1 MKKTFLLV
9 SALASFTAFAQ
20 VGINTETPKATLDV
34 VGKPS
39 ETDKVDGII
48 APRITG
54 DQLKAKTGYG
64 LPQEGTLI
72 YATSGV
78 TGTPSGQTI
87 NVTSSGY
94 YYFDGGVW
102 VKQLSGI
109 LPTTGG
115 NNGTVTNFS
124 AGDLSPLFTT
134 TEANTTTTPA
144 LSFALTNAP
153 ANSFFGNTTG
163 AASAPSYN
171 TASNLTSVAGSNTA
185 TAPVTI
191 SGGSNALVN
200 AAGATVA
207 VNNTAPLWNANQ
219 LNGTGVAATTPTNGQ
234 VLTYN
239 STTSTWAPATV
250 ATPSVDWHV
259 TGNTD
264 TEISTAAETLDAA
277 VASTNYLGTQGADN
291 LVIATEG
298 KTHAVLDTK
307 GTLIGG
313 GNDASSLSW
322 GKNNT
327 VDTDTNT
334 IALGRDNTASGDF
347 SMVIGRNN
355 SATSTASIAIGGQAI
370 TGGGTGTIVPNTNS
384 GTYSSAVGFGNT
396 VSGNKNQVIGIRNV
410 VSSANTAINF
420 LGGTSVLGADNKV
433 ASLNSNVVGN
443 NNNTFSTPGASGT
456 PNAVTLLGN
465 SNGNTSKLGG
475 VIVGSSNNSATGY
488 VFGLGNKNTDEGK
501 TDMMSI
507 GFYADTTGFPEKTT
521 TYSNI
526 NHFITTSVPSGDAIV
541 GININPGNLTALQKQ
556 NDLTVKKQIRIEPQ
570 TPTSSCTAETLGA
583 IRFNSSTNKHE
594 GCGAGPG
601 SSTTIGWNAL
611 Y

>member
-34 VGKPS
+34 VGKANDA
-39 ETDKVDGII
+39 TKLDGII
-48 APRITG
+48 APRLTG
-54 DQLKAKTGYG
+54 DELKVKTYTTAQTGA
-64 LPQEGTLI
+64 LI
-72 YATSGV
+72 YATAGFTGSG
-78 TGTPSGQTI
+78 SSQTL
-87 NVTSSGY
+87 NVTTPGY
-94 YYFDGGVW
+94 YYFDGDIW
-102 VKQLSGI
+102 VKQLSGQ
-109 LPTTGG
+109 LPATGG
-115 NNGTVTNFS
+115 TGTVSNFS

-134 TEANTTTTPA
+134 TEATTTTTPV
-144 LSFALTNAP
+144 LSFALTDAP
-153 ANSFFGNTTG
+153 ANSFFGNTTNG
-163 AASAPSYN
+163 ATAPSYN
-171 TASNLTSVAGSNTA
+171 TASNLSSVAGSATA
-185 TAPVTI
+185 TTPVTI

-250 ATPSVDWHV
+250 AAASVDWHV

-264 TEISTAAETLDAA
+264 AEISTLAETLDTA
-277 VASTNYLGTQGADN
+277 VASANYLGTQGADN
-291 LVIATEG
+291 LVMVTEG

-307 GTLIGG
+307 GTLVGG
-313 GNDASSLSW
+313 GNDASGISW
-322 GKNNT
+322 GKNNI

-334 IALGRDNTASGDF
+334 IALGRDNSASGDF
-347 SMVIGRNN
+347 SVAIGRNN
-355 SATSTASIAIGGQAI
+355 AATSTAAIAIGSQAI
-370 TGGGTGTIVPNTNS
+370 TGGGAGTVVPNSNS
-384 GTYSSAVGFGNT
+384 GNYSTALGFGNT
-396 VSGNKNQVIGIRNV
+396 VSGNKNQVVGIRNV

-420 LGGTSVLGADNKV
+420 LGGTSVLGTDNKV

-443 NNNTFSTPGASGT
+443 NNNTFSTPGPSGT
-456 PNAVTLLGN
+456 PNAVTILGN
-465 SNGNTSKLGG
+465 SNGNSSKLGG

-488 VFGLGNKNTDEGK
+488 VFGLGNINTDEAK

-507 GFYADTTGFPEKTT
+507 GFYANTTGFPEKTT

-526 NHFITTSVPSGDAIV
+526 NHYITTSSISGDAIV

-570 TPTSSCTAETLGA
+570 TPTSSCTTETLGA
-583 IRFNSSTNKHE
+583 IRFNSTTNKHE